1 MNITL
6 VNIGLVFLDI
16 ILFFAFAGACLFY
29 TKNAPRIWGA
39 LLSF

>member
-16 ILFFAFAGACLFY
+16 ILLFALAGACLFY

-39 LLSF
+39 LSSV